1 MLINAAVRQYYLNCS
16 NEIVGLFKSD
26 SIRGKF
32 IGNITDVD
40 ITTRVLPWVN
50 KMVVLSLPPVAF
62 PHMRLIC
69 RSCNYSIVVTGLVA
83 NGCDGHS
90 KYMEQ
95 STVLHVTNISIQDN
109 IRAFFK

>member
-1 MLINAAVRQYYLNCS
+1 MLINAAVRQDYLNCS

-26 SIRGKF
+26 SIRGSF
-32 IGNITDVD
+32 IGKITDVD
-40 ITTRVLPWVN
+40 ITTRVLPWV
-50 KMVVLSLPPVAF
+50 KLSLPPVAF

-69 RSCNYSIVVTGLVA
+69 RSRNYSIVVTGLVA

-90 KYMEQ
+90 KFMEQ
-95 STVLHVTNISIQDN
+95 FTVLHVTNISIQDN